1 MLIII
6 WLRHSHGHCVYLLWE
21 VWVEKFILPA
31 NNVFFL
37 GEMVLLNILM
47 VKLLNSIDLC
57 ILDSN
62 IHMSYFLSHKYIII

>member
-31 NNVFFL
+31 NNVVFL
-37 GEMVLLNILM
+37 GGNGIIEY
-47 VKLLNSIDLC
+47 
-57 ILDSN
+57 LDGQTP
-62 IHMSYFLSHKYIII
+62 